1 MLDVT
6 VTRIGRKEGRGRRG
20 EEGEEGEERRGRKG
34 EERRREEGEER
45 RSSLG
50 YKTRRDHITIHNCL
64 GQFTRCYSEMF
75 RRRNQQDSWANIK
88 IQHLILRLINT

>member
-20 EEGEEGEERRGRKG
+20 DERRGRRGEERRGRRGEEGRGRRG
-34 EERRREEGEER
+34 EERKER

-50 YKTRRDHITIHNCL
+50 YKSKRDLVTIHNCS

-75 RRRNQQDSWANIK
+75 RRRNQQDS
-88 IQHLILRLINT
+88 